1 MLECGLA
8 THFVFSKDL
17 KSMEDELCEAVYKDV
32 STIASTLEKF
42 AHKPKLKED
51 SAWTR
56 LDIINKC
63 FSKKTVEDILSSL
76 ETEVLSCKHKWM
88 VNAINSIKYA
98 SPTCLKIFLKSIR
111 EGRSSTVEECLR
123 NDYIIVRHMLR
134 RTLNNDFFEGS
145 RAMFFDKDKRPKW
158 KPPRLEEVSEEFVE
172 KFFIDV
178 DNDEDW
184 NDLGLPDRN
193 RKMKIS
199 KL

>member
-1 MLECGLA
+1 
-8 THFVFSKDL
+8 
-17 KSMEDELCEAVYKDV
+17 
-32 STIASTLEKF
+32 
-42 AHKPKLKED
+42 
-51 SAWTR
+51 
-56 LDIINKC
+56 
-63 FSKKTVEDILSSL
+63 
-76 ETEVLSCKHKWM
+76 M

-98 SPTCLKIFLKSIR
+98 SPTSLKIFLKSVISSYTFFILSTILLVSIDHVLILQIR
-111 EGRSSTVEECLR
+111 GGRSSTVEECLR
-123 NDYIIVRHMLR
+123 HDYTIVRHMLR

-158 KPPRLEEVSEEFVE
+158 KPPRLEEVSEDFVK

-184 NDLGLPDRN
+184 NNLGLQDRN

>member
-1 MLECGLA
+1 MQ
-8 THFVFSKDL
+8 DL
-17 KSMEDELCEAVYKDV
+17 KSMEDELGEAAYNDV

-42 AHKPKLKED
+42 AHKPNLKED

-76 ETEVLSCKHKWM
+76 ETEALSCKDKWM

-98 SPTCLKIFLKSIR
+98 SPTSLKIFLKSVSIDHVLILQIR
-111 EGRSSTVEECLR
+111 GGRSSTVEECLR
-123 NDYIIVRHMLR
+123 HDYTI
-134 RTLNNDFFEGS
+134 
-145 RAMFFDKDKRPKW
+145 W
-158 KPPRLEEVSEEFVE
+158 KPPRLEEVSEEFVK

-184 NDLGLPDRN
+184 NNLGLQDRN